1 VPPLPPSVESI
12 VVSRR
17 LRWLS
22 ILVPLAVIAAI
33 EGLSDTV
40 FDEVLPFPR
49 DTILVVAVVAVIGVI
64 GGIVA
69 WRAIDR
75 LTATLQ
81 ASNRELQAREESTR
95 ALHQVSMAVAT
106 LADLDAILEVICGSA
121 RRLLVTDAAALVL
134 TGPDGRPALVCSSG
148 PVELLLPEGDG
159 SAAEDDVGVRAFLA
173 PAVETVLGAPLQRGG
188 ATIGALGVGSRQQ
201 RSFSIDE
208 VELLSSLANQA
219 AIAIENARLHDQ
231 LRELAV
237 RGERERIAREL
248 HDGLA
253 QVLGYVNTKSQ
264 AVEELLA
271 AGRIEEAR
279 VHLAELASAARS
291 IYVDVREA
299 ILGLSTP
306 VSSAGLSGTIERYA
320 TRFAEASK
328 LAVHVNA
335 SPGAARLDLP
345 PAVEAQVF
353 RIVQEALTNVR
364 KHAAAQRVEVDL
376 DVLDGSL
383 IVAVE
388 DDGRGLGAA
397 ESAGEGWPRYGAT
410 AMRERARSIG
420 GSVVW
425 SSVPGAGTRVR
436 LDVPLSGRPVAAE
449 VGA

>member
-1 VPPLPPSVESI
+1 
-12 VVSRR
+12 VSRR
-17 LRWLS
+17 LRWLTV
-22 ILVPLAVIAAI
+22 IAPLAVIAVI
-33 EGLSDTV
+33 EVLSDTV
-40 FDEVLPFPR
+40 LDERLPFPG
-49 DTILVVAVVAVIGVI
+49 DTLLVISVVSVIGVI
-64 GGIVA
+64 GGILA

-75 LTATLQ
+75 LTETLQ
-81 ASNRELQAREESTR
+81 ASNRELRAREESTR

-121 RRLLVTDAAALVL
+121 RRLLVADAAVLVL
-134 TGPDGRPALVCSSG
+134 AGPDGRPALACAAG
-148 PVELLLPEGDG
+148 PSELLRPEGDG
-159 SAAEDDVGVRAFLA
+159 STAEDDGGVRAFLA
-173 PAVETVLGAPLQRGG
+173 SSAGTVLGAPLQRGG
-188 ATIGALGVGSRQQ
+188 TTIGALGVGSRQA
-201 RSFSIDE
+201 RAFTIDE
-208 VELLSSLANQA
+208 VETLASLANQA
-219 AIAIENARLHDQ
+219 AVAIENARLHEQ

-271 AGRIEEAR
+271 ASRTDEAR
-279 VHLAELASAARS
+279 SHLAELATAARS

-306 VSSAGLSGTIERYA
+306 VSSAGLSGAIEGYA
-320 TRFAEASK
+320 SRFAEASK
-328 LAVHVNA
+328 VAVHVST
-335 SPGAARLDLP
+335 SPEAARLDLP

-376 DVLDGSL
+376 EVVDGSL

-388 DDGRGLGAA
+388 DDGRGIGAA
-397 ESAGEGWPRYGAT
+397 ESPGEGWPRYGAT

-420 GSVVW
+420 GSVAW
-425 SSVPGAGTRVR
+425 SSVPGVGTRVR
-436 LDVPLSGRPVAAE
+436 LDVPLTGRPVTAE
-449 VGA
+449 AGV